1 MADADWPIPLA
12 ALLRERPMKERRV
25 WKLTYPRNNRYGVG
39 ERVGDDVDVLAEIS
53 AKCVELG
60 GGDPTNVESAHTV
73 WVDDRDAL

>member
-1 MADADWPIPLA
+1 
-12 ALLRERPMKERRV
+12 MKERRV

-39 ERVGDDVDVLAEIS
+39 EHVYVVADSLAEIS

-73 WVDDRDAL
+73 WVDDDAR